1 MMVEPQRRYSWTES
15 KRALNLVQHGID
27 FSIAERFDWSTAVIF
42 EDLRRDYGE
51 HRFIAFGKIGTRV
64 HVLVFTP
71 RGEGTH
77 IISLRKANGR
87 EIRRY
92 EKDSEP

>member
-1 MMVEPQRRYSWTES
+1 MDATRLYSWTEA
-15 KRALNLVQHGID
+15 KRALNLTQHGID
-27 FSIAERFDWSTAVIF
+27 FTAAEQFDWTTAVIF
-42 EDLRRDYGE
+42 EDLRRGYGE
-51 HRFIAFGKIGTRV
+51 GRFIAFGKIGSRV

-71 RGEGTH
+71 RGEFTH

-92 EKDSEP
+92 EKNSEA